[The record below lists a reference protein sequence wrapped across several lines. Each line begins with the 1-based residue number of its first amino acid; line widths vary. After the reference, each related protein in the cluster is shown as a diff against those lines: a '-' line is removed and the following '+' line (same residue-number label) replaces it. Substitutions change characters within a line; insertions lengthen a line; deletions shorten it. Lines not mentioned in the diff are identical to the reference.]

1 MKYLGVMTGT
11 SVDGLDVA
19 LLEVAAGEAPR
30 LLAFT
35 IAPLPAPL
43 AATLRA
49 LTQPGADGVDEVGA
63 TDAALGVFVGE
74 TALAC
79 LEEWSVARREVR
91 AIGVHGQTVRHRPR
105 GARFTA
111 QIGDPNRVAEITGI
125 DTVADFRRRDM
136 AAGGEGAP
144 LAPRFHAALFRHAV
158 RHRMVVNIGGIA
170 NLTVL
175 PAGPGGAAED
185 DAVRGFDTGPGNALL
200 DAWASARRGESFDR
214 EGAWARRGQV
224 LPELLRDFMRDAFVS
239 AAPPKSTGKEVYHLA
254 YVEAA
259 CRRLA
264 ARPRDEDVQASLAE
278 FTARSIAAAIR
289 RWGEESG
296 DVLLCGGGRRNAD
309 LVARLGRCLAGYR
322 VSATDELGFDG
333 DAVEAAAFAW
343 LAHRHLA
350 GLPGNVPTAT
360 GARGPRVLGAVYPGD
375 GR

>member
-30 LLAFT
+30 LLAST
-35 IAPLPAPL
+35 TALLPNPL

-49 LTQPGADGVDEVGA
+49 LAQPGADGVDAVA
-63 TDAALGVFVGE
+63 AADAALGELVGE

-79 LEEWSVARREVR
+79 LEAWGMVRGAVR

-105 GARFTA
+105 GARFTV

-144 LAPRFHAALFRHAV
+144 LVPRFHAALFRHAV

-175 PAGPGGAAED
+175 PAGPAGS

-200 DAWASARRGESFDR
+200 DAWISARRGERFDR
-214 EGAWARRGQV
+214 EGAWARRGQA
-224 LPELLRDFMRDAFVS
+224 LPELLRDFMRDAFVN

-259 CRRLA
+259 CRRLMA
-264 ARPRDEDVQASLAE
+264 PPRDEDVQASLAE
-278 FTARSIAAAIR
+278 FTARSVAAAIR

-309 LVARLGRCLAGYR
+309 LVARLGHHLAGYR

-343 LAHRHLA
+343 LAHRRLA
-350 GLPGNVPTAT
+350 GLPGNVPAVT
-360 GARGPRVLGAVYPGD
+360 GARGPRVLGAVYPGGG